1 MLRLLLLLS
10 LLFGAAGFGA
20 GLANNGAQPGT
31 DLMSG
36 DGTPAPP
43 PRGN

>member
-20 GLANNGAQPGT
+20 GLANNGTPQ
-31 DLMSG
+31 DVMSG

>member
-20 GLANNGAQPGT
+20 GLANNQTPPGM
-31 DLMSG
+31 MSG

-43 PRGN
+43 PRGE

>member
-1 MLRLLLLLS
+1 MLRFLLLLS

-20 GLANNGAQPGT
+20 GLANDNPPT
-31 DLMSG
+31 DIMSG

-43 PRGN
+43 PRGD